1 MDLSLILLG
10 ENDGFLHKVNKY
22 NQDETE
28 IEHIEKPC
36 TTQPSKF
43 DEDVKALRNYVGESD
58 FQTGLTIEI
67 TLAELLDVV
76 PRQRRRTDA
85 YTTLIKHLK
94 NEYEIELK
102 IIKSHEKE
110 NFYNR
115 EGQGI

>member
-10 ENDGFLHKVNKY
+10 ENDGFLHKVNKD
-22 NQDETE
+22 NPNETE

-36 TTQPSKF
+36 TTQSSKF

-76 PRQRRRTDA
+76 PRQRRRSDA

-94 NEYEIELK
+94 DSLGITLK
-102 IIKSHEKE
+102 IKKYEL
-110 NFYNR
+110 
-115 EGQGI
+115 

>member
-1 MDLSLILLG
+1 MDLSRILLG
-10 ENDGFLHKVNKY
+10 ENDDFLHESGMVNR
-22 NQDETE
+22 DEPI
-28 IEHIEKPC
+28 IETQEKPC
-36 TTQPSKF
+36 APSSSKF
-43 DEDVKALRNYVGESD
+43 DEDVKALRKYIGESD

-67 TLAELLDVV
+67 TLAELLDIV

-94 NEYEIELK
+94 NEYNIELK
-102 IIKSHEKE
+102 IIKANEKE